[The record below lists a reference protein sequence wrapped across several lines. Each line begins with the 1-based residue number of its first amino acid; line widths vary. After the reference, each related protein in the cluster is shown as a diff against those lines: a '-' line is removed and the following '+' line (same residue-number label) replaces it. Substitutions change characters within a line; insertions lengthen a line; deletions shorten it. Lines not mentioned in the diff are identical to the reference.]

1 MDQLWRYYFLWS
13 HTKILSLLLDVCWSH
28 FLKLNVQVKC
38 SILNYH
44 VSNHCSVTGKSATL
58 LISYRRWSMWYKQ
71 GACIVCLD
79 TVHYKEPCRF
89 KQDVLLRIQLMAK
102 KMENAT
108 TKLTTL
114 RLETWQLHSV
124 NITWK
129 EVFMKCTLCWTLHT
143 LGAKHQH
150 IEK

>member
-1 MDQLWRYYFLWS
+1 
-13 HTKILSLLLDVCWSH
+13 
-28 FLKLNVQVKC
+28 
-38 SILNYH
+38 
-44 VSNHCSVTGKSATL
+44 
-58 LISYRRWSMWYKQ
+58 MWYKQ

-114 RLETWQLHSV
+114 RLET
-124 NITWK
+124 
-129 EVFMKCTLCWTLHT
+129 
-143 LGAKHQH
+143 
-150 IEK
+150 